1 MSPVKRRAPARPTA
15 MKAAWPKSPKPTSRQ
30 SRVMPKVGAPSRARL
45 PLQATPASTAARPD
59 NSARSHSGDSVLKPA
74 AARVG
79 SSKLRAC
86 VKPQGDL
93 NPRQTNQGDF
103 RLKLRAPMPGET
115 VASRHVELAKRC
127 DKSPFL
133 QRALEPLNPRHEPAC
148 ESLFATRPG
157 RLFDGLTP
165 SGLSSWPSEAEL
177 TVSSTGP
184 SRPLLA
190 Q

>member
-15 MKAAWPKSPKPTSRQ
+15 MKAAWPKSPKPTSRRN
-30 SRVMPKVGAPSRARL
+30 RVMPKVGASSRSGL
-45 PLQATPASTAARPD
+45 PLQAEPV
-59 NSARSHSGDSVLKPA
+59 SARAYSGNSVLKPSA
-74 AARVG
+74 AKVG
-79 SSKLRAC
+79 ASKLRAS
-86 VKPQGDL
+86 VKSQGDL

-103 RLKLRAPMPGET
+103 RLKLPAPMPGET

-127 DKSPFL
+127 DESPFL
-133 QRALEPLNPRHEPAC
+133 RRTLEPLNPRHKPAC

-177 TVSSTGP
+177 KVSSTGP